1 MSGMAMRN
9 CPSSEFIATNVR
21 RAIGAAKMAG
31 AKGNCGLDHEA
42 MMARQL
48 FLHLVLL

>member
-1 MSGMAMRN
+1 M
-9 CPSSEFIATNVR
+9 ATNVR
-21 RAIGAAKMAG
+21 CAIGAAKMAG
-31 AKGNCGLDHEA
+31 AKGSGGVDHEA